1 MPDWLSAALYLV
13 NLLSILTLIT
23 LFLRAIDPYRSV
35 LGRAII
41 AATLFVPIL
50 ITWILALT
58 FFAMIVDMIF

>member
-13 NLLSILTLIT
+13 NLLSILTLLT

-35 LGRAII
+35 LGLAIV

-58 FFAMIVDMIF
+58 FFTMIVDMIF